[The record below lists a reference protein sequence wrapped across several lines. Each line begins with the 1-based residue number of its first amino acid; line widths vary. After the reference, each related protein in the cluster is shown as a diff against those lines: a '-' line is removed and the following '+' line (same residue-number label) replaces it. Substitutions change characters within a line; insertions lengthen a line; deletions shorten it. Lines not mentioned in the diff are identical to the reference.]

1 MVQLDITMG
10 FELSQHE
17 LEWQYEHRHETRVPG
32 LIMACVCTAV
42 ASVVIVG
49 LRLLSRRLLHGRLHL
64 DASDW
69 FLLVA
74 WMSFA
79 AVNISWAV
87 GTKFGIGRHALVV
100 TDIRKVQIIS
110 VVGEVAYTFANTFV
124 KFSALA
130 LYARTFPGQKFRYC
144 VWGVA
149 LVVFGWGMSGSIV
162 TIFQCKSI
170 DYVWRPNTRDFCIN
184 LSVRNLVSGILNVVT
199 DIIIMAMVIPLVW
212 NHKVMGQERWLVL
225 STFAVGISA
234 WILGIVR
241 LPFSIKVGTSD
252 RTWDAAPAVI
262 VSLLEIVV
270 GMLAVSMPTYLPL
283 YKHIFR
289 GGGCRRSDGS
299 RVCSYKETLHIG
311 LYGKG
316 THNAVNVTS
325 PGTHMGCDH
334 GGISVTNH
342 IELIRHAN
350 ESGQWV
356 RVTDDEEEELCEPT
370 KREAHEN
377 ESSASVVTKS
387 QIV

>member
-1 MVQLDITMG
+1 MVNIS

-32 LIMACVCTAV
+32 LIMACVCTAI
-42 ASVVIVG
+42 ASAVIVS
-49 LRLLSRRLLHGRLHL
+49 LRLLSRRLRHGRLHL

-74 WMSFA
+74 WIFFA

-87 GTKFGIGRHALVV
+87 GTKFEIGRHAVVV
-100 TDIRKVQIIS
+100 TDIRKVQVIA
-110 VVGEVAYTFANTFV
+110 VVGEVAYTFAITLI
-124 KFSALA
+124 KFSVLA
-130 LYARTFPGQKFRYC
+130 LYARAFPGPKFRYC

-149 LVVFGWGMSGSIV
+149 LFVFGWGMSGSV
-162 TIFQCKSI
+162 VAIFQCKSI
-170 DYVWRPNTRDFCIN
+170 DDVWRPNTRDLCIS
-184 LSVRNLVSGILNVVT
+184 LGLRNLVFGIINVVT

-225 STFAVGISA
+225 ATFAVGISA
-234 WILGIVR
+234 WALGIVR
-241 LPFSIKVGTSD
+241 LPFSIKVSAND
-252 RTWDAAPAVI
+252 RTWDAAPTVI

-289 GGGCRRSDGS
+289 GGSCRMSNGS
-299 RVCSYKETLHIG
+299 HVCSYKETLHMG

-325 PGTHMGCDH
+325 PGTHMGSNH
-334 GGISVTNH
+334 AGISVTNH
-342 IELIRHAN
+342 IELIRHTN

-356 RVTDDEEEELCEPT
+356 RVTDDEDEELCEPT
-370 KREAHEN
+370 RREAHEN
-377 ESSASVVTKS
+377 ESSTSVATKS